1 MTAKPTSSA
10 EQMTSR
16 NTSENTSKNTG
27 RYTVR
32 LFAGLREGLGESL
45 VSIEV
50 PIPCSALDLKCQF
63 ADEHPKIG
71 GLVMA
76 SRVASELQFL
86 TDEAILPCW
95 TEVHSNENCTENY
108 PHPAIGKN
116 DPIVDLIPPVSGG

>member
-1 MTAKPTSSA
+1 MNTKPTSSA
-10 EQMTSR
+10 EQMTCR
-16 NTSENTSKNTG
+16 NTSQNTGQNTG

-50 PIPCSALDLKCQF
+50 PIPCSALDLKRQF

-86 TDEAILPCW
+86 ADEAILPGW
-95 TEVHSNENCTENY
+95 TEVNSNENCTENY
-108 PHPAIGKN
+108 SHPALGKK
-116 DPIVDLIPPVSGG
+116 DLIVDLIPPVSGG

>member
-50 PIPCSALDLKCQF
+50 PIPCSALDLKRQF

-95 TEVHSNENCTENY
+95 TEVNSNENCTENY
-108 PHPAIGKN
+108 SHPALGKN

>member
-16 NTSENTSKNTG
+16 NTSENTSQNTG

-50 PIPCSALDLKCQF
+50 PIPCSALDLKRQF
-63 ADEHPKIG
+63 ADEYPKIG

-86 TDEAILPCW
+86 TDEMILPLS
-95 TEVHSNENCTENY
+95 TLVTTDVARSDNAS
-108 PHPAIGKN
+108 PLAPDKN

>member
-50 PIPCSALDLKCQF
+50 PIPCSALDLKRQF

-95 TEVHSNENCTENY
+95 TEVNSNENCTENY
-108 PHPAIGKN
+108 SHPALGKN
-116 DPIVDLIPPVSGG
+116 DPIVYLIPPVSGG